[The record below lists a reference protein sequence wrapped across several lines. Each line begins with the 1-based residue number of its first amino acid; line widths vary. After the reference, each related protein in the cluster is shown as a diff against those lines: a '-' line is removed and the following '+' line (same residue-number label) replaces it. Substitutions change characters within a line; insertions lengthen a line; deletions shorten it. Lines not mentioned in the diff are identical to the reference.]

1 MMKRRTTRWAGHE
14 ASKTQNRNP
23 TVLKRK
29 NPKETDNLE
38 EIDVNGRIMLNGVLR
53 NSSVCELD

>member
-1 MMKRRTTRWAGHE
+1 MAKRRMMRWAGHV

-29 NPKETDNLE
+29 NLKETDYLE
-38 EIDVNGRIMLNGVLR
+38 DLDVDGRMLI
-53 NSSVCELD
+53 